1 MRRIP
6 AFISALVAGLVAAIL
21 LLLASLYTA
30 SAHADAVRA
39 PDTATPQSAAREP
52 IPLRGTLYRVEHNG
66 HTCYLFGTVHV
77 GQAAFYPLEPI
88 VMRALH
94 ASNTLALE
102 IDIRNENAF
111 GQAIA
116 KHGLY
121 NDGTTIADHL
131 TTDRL
136 DKLQAALQKNDI
148 PLDRIARMKPWM
160 IANLLVV
167 QTMARNGYPAEQGL
181 ESYFL
186 SVAAKEGKIVRG
198 LETADYQLSLF
209 NRLDD
214 TQQQEYLEETLQDLN
229 DGSEIAQAKALIDAW
244 RRADSASVLA
254 LKQQMLNDGSASS
267 RFIEDILLNQRN
279 PGLADGIAMLL
290 NDDKTSF
297 VAIGMLHLIGG
308 ENSIPALLQKR
319 GYQVRKLY

>member
-1 MRRIP
+1 MRRFTD
-6 AFISALVAGLVAAIL
+6 FIAALVVAIL
-21 LLLASLYTA
+21 LQSASLYTA
-30 SAHADAVRA
+30 SAHADALRA
-39 PDTATPQSAAREP
+39 PVSAAPQDAAKAP

-102 IDIRNENAF
+102 IDIRDENAF
-111 GQAIA
+111 NQAIIR
-116 KHGLY
+116 HGLY
-121 NDGTTIADHL
+121 TDGTTIADHL

-136 DKLQAALQKNDI
+136 GKLKAALQQNGI
-148 PLDRIARMKPWM
+148 PFERVARMKPWM
-160 IANLLVV
+160 IANLLIV
-167 QTMARNGYPAEQGL
+167 QTMARNGYPSEQGL
-181 ESYFL
+181 ELYFL

-214 TQQQEYLEETLQDLN
+214 MQQQEYLEETLQDLN
-229 DGSEIAQAKALIDAW
+229 DGSEITQAIELIDAW
-244 RRADSASVLA
+244 RHADSEKMLT
-254 LKQQMLNDGSASS
+254 LKQRMLNDGSASS
-267 RFIEDILLNQRN
+267 QFIEDILLNQRN
-279 PGLADGIAMLL
+279 PGLADRIAMLL

-297 VAIGMLHLIGG
+297 VAVGMLHLIDG